1 MTFSSSTNDLFIP
14 ADMAA
19 ALGANPA
26 LAGLIQS
33 KLNTLVGRSSGYLE
47 SLPDHIRRRVEGLKG
62 VQVQHHKIEAEFQ
75 REVLELEKKYAS
87 KYEPLYKRRAGIIQ
101 GKEEPTAEEVKAGEE
116 ADEDEDDEDDEDEEP
131 KKSLAD
137 APVPSDVA
145 GKGIPEFWLTALK
158 NHVALNE
165 LITERDEEALK
176 TLLDIRVVHMPA
188 SLAGFK
194 LEFVFDASK
203 NEFFSDE
210 VLSKSYYYQDEV
222 GYQGDLVY
230 DRAEGC
236 TIHWKEDK
244 DLTHKIETK
253 KQRNKNTNQT
263 RTVKR
268 SVPVESFFNFFSPP
282 KPPKGEE
289 EDEEENE
296 DELRE

>member
-116 ADEDEDDEDDEDEEP
+116 
-131 KKSLAD
+131 LA
-137 APVPSDVA
+137 VV
-145 GKGIPEFWLTALK
+145 
-158 NHVALNE
+158 
-165 LITERDEEALK
+165 EAMKMENVLRAEQDGVIAAVK
-176 TLLDIRVVHMPA
+176 AESGETLAVDQVI
-188 SLAGFK
+188 
-194 LEFVFDASK
+194 LEF
-203 NEFFSDE
+203 E
-210 VLSKSYYYQDEV
+210 
-222 GYQGDLVY
+222 
-230 DRAEGC
+230 
-236 TIHWKEDK
+236 
-244 DLTHKIETK
+244 
-253 KQRNKNTNQT
+253 
-263 RTVKR
+263 
-268 SVPVESFFNFFSPP
+268 
-282 KPPKGEE
+282 
-289 EDEEENE
+289 
-296 DELRE
+296 